1 MRILILGG
9 DGMLGHQLL
18 RHLAMKHDA
27 RVTLRQ
33 PLAAYAEF
41 SMFQTG
47 NSYPEIDVRDREP
60 LCKTLDDFRPEAV
73 INAVGIIK
81 QQPIA
86 ADNIANIEINAL
98 LPHRLALICKETG
111 AKLVHFSTDCVFSG
125 KTGNYRETDPSDP
138 EDLYGK
144 SKFLGEV
151 SERHCITLRTSIIG
165 RELVRKKSLLEW
177 FMAQRGTVHG
187 YRQVIYSGFTTQE
200 MGRII
205 EKILLEQPSASGIYH
220 VSSAPISKYEL
231 LCLIKK
237 RLRLDIEIVP
247 DDEIRCNR
255 SLDSTRFRREFNYVP
270 PTWDAMI
277 DELGKD
283 MDGAAK

>member
-18 RHLAMKHDA
+18 HHLAQKHDA

-33 PLAAYAEF
+33 PLGVYARF
-41 SMFQTG
+41 SIFQPK
-47 NSYPEIDVRDREP
+47 NSYPEIDVRARTSLLE
-60 LCKTLDDFRPEAV
+60 TLEDFHPEAV

-98 LPHRLALICKETG
+98 LPHRLALLCKEAG

-125 KTGNYRETDPSDP
+125 KTGHYKETDPSDP
-138 EDLYGK
+138 DDLYGK

-151 SERHCITLRTSIIG
+151 SEPHCITLRTSIIG
-165 RELVRKKSLLEW
+165 RELVRKKSLFEW
-177 FMAQRGTVHG
+177 FLAQRGTVHG
-187 YRQVIYSGFTTQE
+187 YRQVIYSGFTTHE
-200 MGRII
+200 MARIV
-205 EKILLEQPSASGIYH
+205 EKILLERPTASGIYH

-237 RLRLDIEIVP
+237 KLRLSVEIIP

-255 SLDSTRFRREFNYVP
+255 SLDSTRFRLEFNYVP
-270 PTWDAMI
+270 PTWNAMI
-277 DELGKD
+277 DELAKD
-283 MDGAAK
+283 IGGAAK